1 MRQHFPVPLVW
12 GKAIRVRSLNIKSGV
27 ISWRGAFN
35 IQMDGLSSKIRNY
48 ETVWLCEAG
57 IMNVSIWLII
67 VNDNGLDK
75 RALFP
80 DQLSKGG
87 QPLSS
92 TACLK
97 IKSYENLLINF
108 KIEFW
113 LWFNKKRQ
121 NGRLP
126 GAKHIVSTQLVQSAL
141 ATGSTLILTIV
152 KINVVST
159 KYDNVIK
166 VLIPVWW
173 ICLKV
178 DLGLNNLR
186 RWRPGIGPAPTL
198 QRHSV

>member
-1 MRQHFPVPLVW
+1 MKQHFPVPLVW

-48 ETVWLCEAG
+48 ETVWLWEVG
-57 IMNVSIWLII
+57 NMNVGIWLII

-92 TACLK
+92 TASLK
-97 IKSYENLLINF
+97 IKSYWNLLINF

-113 LWFNKKRQ
+113 LQISEKRQ

-126 GAKHIVSTQLVQSAL
+126 GAKHKISLNNR
-141 ATGSTLILTIV
+141 IV

-159 KYDNVIK
+159 KYDNVMK
-166 VLIPVWW
+166 
-173 ICLKV
+173 
-178 DLGLNNLR
+178 GLDSSLMNLFESR
-186 RWRPGIGPAPTL
+186 FGFK
-198 QRHSV
+198 